1 MKTIIYF
8 ALALI
13 LMSCCSKKPF
23 TDLKEVNATQ
33 SIQSACPDEGKCTIE
48 LVSNKSLNV
57 KADEF
62 GSIYY
67 QLLDADKTSVIRYT
81 YDKDVPEGLQDG
93 NYREE
98 IIFEISNTNQTLVL
112 SGKEL
117 QQTKML
123 FGRFCFCRG
132 QTGSYK
138 VEDGT
143 LNLTKKG
150 AKIEFDLNFTITKV
164 PQLVHSI
171 KATLH

>member
-1 MKTIIYF
+1 MKTYIGWVATVF
-8 ALALI
+8 LFSCSSTKNSSALNDKA
-13 LMSCCSKKPF
+13 SS
-23 TDLKEVNATQ
+23 Q
-33 SIQSACPDEGKCTIE
+33 SIQSACPDEGTCTIE
-48 LVSNKSLNV
+48 LLKNKSLNV

-67 QLLDADKTSVIRYT
+67 QLLDSEGTNVIRYT
-81 YDKDVPEGLQDG
+81 YDKIVPEGLQDG

-98 IIFEISNTNQTLVL
+98 IVFEISNTNQTLTL
-112 SGKEL
+112 TGKDL

-143 LNLTKKG
+143 LS
-150 AKIEFDLNFTITKV
+150 LNQKDHSVQFELQFANGKV
-164 PQLVHSI
+164 PQLLSTI
-171 KATLH
+171 KVNLK